1 MIRALRAV
9 IHEKASVKQA
19 HEIFR
24 ALVSEKGKQRRK
36 K

>member
-24 ALVSEKGKQRRK
+24 VLVSENGKRHK
-36 K
+36 KK